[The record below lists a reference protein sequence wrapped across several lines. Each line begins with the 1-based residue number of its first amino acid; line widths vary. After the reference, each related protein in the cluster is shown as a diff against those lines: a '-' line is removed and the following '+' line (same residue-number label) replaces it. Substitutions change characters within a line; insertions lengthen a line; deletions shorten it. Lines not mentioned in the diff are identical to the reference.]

1 MYSEAEKRLRSFFAE
16 EGNIRLAFLM
26 GSFAKGTA
34 RPDSDV
40 DVAVLFGRPFGPE
53 DVLELKGR
61 LEKLLER
68 DVDIVVLDRAGP
80 VIRMQA
86 LKTGIL
92 LASEKGAYEEF
103 FTATVNEYDD
113 LKYNRREIEES
124 LLRRRHYA

>member
-1 MYSEAEKRLRSFFAE
+1 
-16 EGNIRLAFLM
+16 M

-68 DVDIVVLDRAGP
+68 DVDLVVLDRAGP

-103 FTATVNEYDD
+103 FVATVNEYDD